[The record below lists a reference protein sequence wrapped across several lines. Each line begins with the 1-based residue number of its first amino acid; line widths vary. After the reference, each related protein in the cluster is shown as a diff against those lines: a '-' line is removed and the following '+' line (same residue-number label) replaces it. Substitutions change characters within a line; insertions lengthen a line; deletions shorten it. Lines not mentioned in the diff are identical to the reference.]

1 MKDNSKRT
9 ILALKVSGENS
20 NITAKSRRIKIFM
33 VQLSAKLRTK
43 VQEKTTKSQYNKSA
57 SIPQ

>member
-43 VQEKTTKSQYNKSA
+43 EQEKTTKSQYNKSA
-57 SIPQ
+57 SM